1 MYPMISTSLK
11 PAVTRVINP
20 VAKALLKIG
29 ATANGVTFVG
39 AACLI
44 MSALYFLPKGQFF
57 AGCISITLFTLSD
70 LFDGAMARISTQ
82 GASRWGGFLDST
94 LDRVADM
101 AILAGVIL
109 HLNKSQ
115 DALVPVVLAS
125 LVLGFLVS
133 YIRAKAESLDI
144 ECSGGVAERTERLVI
159 ALTAIGLHGLQ
170 VPFALALGM
179 WGLAILAAVTVAQR
193 LIIVRNAVA
202 SE

>member
-44 MSALYFLPKGQFF
+44 MSAFYFLPKGQFF

-70 LFDGAMARISTQ
+70 LFDGAMARISTH

-109 HLNKSQ
+109 YLNKSQ
-115 DALVPVVLAS
+115 DTLVPVVLAS

-193 LIIVRNAVA
+193 LIIVRNAVV